1 MKRSLIGK
9 KRSVIASQRNAVA
22 GTHSAIAEKRSA
34 IVGKHRAVALTC
46 ALLLLPA
53 AGWCSEG
60 NGGEAAGAG
69 SWLSLLF
76 YIFNFAVF
84 LWILVHYAGPPA
96 RKFFADRAG
105 GIKETFA
112 RAEATYKEAQDLAN
126 RAAERMSLLETE
138 KKQIRADLDAETAHM
153 VNRIRE
159 IAHETALR
167 IVRDTE
173 LTGNAITEAAQ
184 RHVRALLAEATGR
197 VARELIVK
205 SFSDDDQARLLRGFE
220 ERLAQEAPR

>member
-1 MKRSLIGK
+1 MKRSVICK
-9 KRSVIASQRNAVA
+9 KRSVIADQRGAVA
-22 GTHSAIAEKRSA
+22 I
-34 IVGKHRAVALTC
+34 ALTC
-46 ALLLLPA
+46 AVLLLPA
-53 AGWCSEG
+53 AGWCAEG
-60 NGGEAAGAG
+60 SGGEAAGGG

-76 YIFNFAVF
+76 YVVNFVVF
-84 LWILVHYAGPPA
+84 LSILRHYAGPPA

-112 RAEATYKEAQDLAN
+112 RAEATYKEAQELAN
-126 RAAERMSLLETE
+126 RTAERMSRLEAE
-138 KKQIRADLDAETAHM
+138 KKQIRADLDAETAHIS
-153 VNRIRE
+153 NRIRE
-159 IAHETALR
+159 MARETALR

-220 ERLAQEAPR
+220 EKLAQEAPR